1 MRKHI
6 DIPNFDRGQYYQTIC
21 HNTNFLD
28 CTFFL
33 YIPAKI
39 FDSSHIFGEIS
50 IFDGL
55 QRFFKILKN
64 LCLCLWSFFWTQRF
78 FVFVFGPFSIF
89 FATLFLNC
97 YKTKQNYGYNTF
109 KWNDG
114 QFQKFAIVQ
123 RRPISYFIDIYKL
136 DFNQKEN
143 GFPTEL

>member
-1 MRKHI
+1 MGRFLGWKLRKHFKRPI
-6 DIPNFDRGQYYQTIC
+6 SSDNFSQYIPFRLHI
-21 HNTNFLD
+21 
-28 CTFFL
+28 FL
-33 YIPAKI
+33 YIEAKI
-39 FDSSHIFGEIS
+39 FDSSNIFKKIS
-50 IFDGL
+50 IFEGL
-55 QRFFKILKN
+55 RRFFKIQRN
-64 LCLCLWSFFWTQRF
+64 LRLWSFFWTQRF

-136 DFNQKEN
+136 NFNQKGN